1 MITTVCLN
9 PAVDQ
14 SANVDRLQA
23 GGVNRL
29 RDNRSVIGG
38 KGVNVAIVLGRLRAG
53 VNCLGFIGESDMPF
67 FAQGMKREGVNFQAV
82 SVPGSVRR
90 NLKIFDAVDH
100 SVTEFNERG
109 AEADDVALKQ
119 LMEALARQAADS
131 QYIAL
136 CGSLPPGCGR
146 DTYQTLMQT
155 MPDKRWVVDA
165 SGDALRCA
173 LKGKPFLMKPNLAE
187 LEEITQT
194 KLTTTEEI
202 KDAAIELCKAGIAY
216 VAVSLGARGALLTD
230 GTRTVFSP
238 AVPVPPASALGAG
251 DAMLAGLLFG
261 LAKGETVFDSLRC
274 GIAAGSACVL
284 GGGIHSFRE
293 NEFSAML
300 SKVAIRTL

>member
-14 SANVDRLQA
+14 SASVDQLQP

-29 RDNRSVIGG
+29 MDSRSVIGG
-38 KGVNVAIVLGRLRAG
+38 KGVNVAIVLGRLHAG

-67 FAQGMKREGVNFQAV
+67 FAQGMKREGVDFHAV
-82 SVPGSVRR
+82 LVPGSVRR
-90 NLKIFDAVDH
+90 NLKIFNTGDH

-109 AEADDVALKQ
+109 AEAGDAALKR
-119 LMEALARQAADS
+119 LTEALIRKSAGS

-136 CGSLPPGCGR
+136 CGSLPPGCGQ
-146 DTYQTLMQT
+146 DTYQTLMKT
-155 MPDKRWVVDA
+155 MPDKRWIVDT
-165 SGDALRCA
+165 SGDALRWA

-187 LEEITQT
+187 LEEITKT

-202 KDAAIELCKAGIAY
+202 KDAAIELCKTGISY

-230 GTRTVFSP
+230 GTRTVFAT
-238 AVPVPPASALGAG
+238 AVAVPPASALGAG

-261 LAKGETVFDSLRC
+261 LAKGESAFESLRY
-274 GIAAGSACVL
+274 GITAGSACVL
-284 GGGIHSFRE
+284 GGGIHAFRE
-293 NEFSAML
+293 KEFTAML
-300 SKVAIRTL
+300 SRVEIRTL